1 MAECK
6 EEKKL
11 VIGADK
17 SGFSLKEAIKKFLED
32 KGYYV
37 EDFGTKDLENW
48 LPFYEVA
55 PRVAKKIQSGE
66 FDRGVLICG
75 TGAGM
80 SIVANKFKGI
90 YAVAVEG
97 SYTAKMAKVINNA
110 NVLTMGGW
118 VLAPEQACDMI
129 ERWLTMEFTEGLEE
143 WRKGFLNN
151 AITKV
156 KDIEE
161 ENFK

>member
-1 MAECK
+1 MK
-6 EEKKL
+6 ELKKV
-11 VIGADK
+11 VIGSDK
-17 SGFSLKEAIKKFLED
+17 SGFVLKEEIKKFLTD
-32 KGYYV
+32 RGYYV
-37 EDFGTKDLENW
+37 EDVGTVDLENW

-66 FDRGVLICG
+66 FEKGILICG

-80 SIVANKFKGI
+80 SIAANKFKGI

-97 SYTAKMAKVINNA
+97 SYTAKMAQVINNA

-118 VLAPEQACDMI
+118 VVAPQQACDMV
-129 ERWLTMEFTEGLEE
+129 ERWLNAEFTEGLEE
-143 WRKGFLNN
+143 WRKELLKGAQNK
-151 AITKV
+151 IKE
-156 KDIEE
+156 IEE

>member
-1 MAECK
+1 MS
-6 EEKKL
+6 EKRL
-11 VIGADK
+11 VIGSDK
-17 SGFSLKEAIKKFLED
+17 SGFTLKEAVKKHLEE

-37 EDFGTKDLENW
+37 EDVGTLDLENW
-48 LPFYEVA
+48 FPYYVVA

-66 FDRGVLICG
+66 FERGILICG

-97 SYTAKMAKVINNA
+97 SYTGKMAKIVNNA

-118 VLAPEQACDMI
+118 VIAPEQACDI
-129 ERWLTMEFTEGLEE
+129 VDKWLESSFTEGFPE
-143 WRKGFLNN
+143 WRQEFLKN
-151 AITKV
+151 AYKEV
-156 KDIEE
+156 QKIEE

>member
-1 MAECK
+1 MADK
-6 EEKKL
+6 RI
-11 VIGADK
+11 VIGSDK
-17 SGFSLKEAIKKFLED
+17 SGFTLKEAVKKHLQE
-32 KGYYV
+32 KGYEV
-37 EDFGTKDLENW
+37 EDVGTLDPENW
-48 LPFYEVA
+48 LPYYVVA

-66 FDRGVLICG
+66 YERGILICG

-97 SYTAKMAKVINNA
+97 SYTGKMAKVVNNA

-118 VLAPEQACDMI
+118 VIAPEQACDI
-129 ERWLTMEFTEGLEE
+129 VDKWLDSSFTEGFPE
-143 WRKGFLNN
+143 WRQEFLKN
-151 AITKV
+151 AYKEIQK
-156 KDIEE
+156 IEG